1 MSKKEELTQALR
13 DAMRARDDRRKSA
26 IRLTLAAIKNAEI
39 EAMTELEDSEV
50 LAIIQKEI
58 KSRRETIEAAERANR
73 EDIIAESKTEIE
85 ILEAFLPQPLTI
97 EELEELARATIV
109 EAGATSPREMGSVMK
124 LLMNQVRGR
133 ADGKTVSQIVR
144 QLLSQ

>member
-39 EAMTELEDSEV
+39 EAMTEIEDSDI

-58 KSRRETIEAAERANR
+58 KSCRETIEAAERANR

-85 ILEAFLPQPLTI
+85 ILEAFLPRPLTI

>member
-97 EELEELARATIV
+97 EELEELARAAIV

-133 ADGKTVSQIVR
+133 ADGKTVSQIIR